1 MNKIWVFLVLIFF
14 SASAAAF
21 PASLDVED
29 RSASPDDPAVFYVD
43 IQNDLNEA
51 GLFEV
56 GAFTPKPSWFYIES
70 SRSLEPG
77 ENHSFK
83 ITVTPGE
90 YAVDQ
95 SYSFTLYPRSSAV
108 QHSHEIQTSFRVDRQ
123 REIILEDLNLN
134 KTAYD
139 PGETV
144 NGEAKIRSISSSLL
158 REYRLTAAYENQ
170 STDKTSSPILPG
182 GTRTL
187 SFKLPIDPESE
198 PREHNLNTSLYLE
211 GEKVEQ
217 ASTEF
222 TVGEIKEIKVNTTS
236 TNNLAITTGTVTV
249 QNRGNTPI
257 NHTINKTVP
266 SYLTP
271 ITAFNKEPQNQTQK
285 ASNTVYY
292 FTEEL
297 QPSESFTVERQT
309 NYWMPAT
316 ALLGII
322 AALAGLRKL
331 RNTVKIQKT
340 AEKTASGLK
349 VSIEVENISD
359 RTFRDVKVN
368 DFVPDIAS
376 VEKNFEMA
384 SPTVR
389 ETNDGTKLEW
399 SLEDLEPGD
408 QRVLQYTIRPKVEV
422 EEGVELPKAEL
433 KEGDKVLKKSK
444 EFTSEF
450 NP

>member
-14 SASAAAF
+14 SASAAGF

-29 RSASPDDPAVFYVD
+29 RSASTDDPAVFYVD
-43 IQNDLNEA
+43 IQNDLSES

-70 SRSLEPG
+70 SSSIEPG

-83 ITVTPGE
+83 ITVSPGE

-108 QHSHEIQTSFRVDRQ
+108 EHSHEIQTSFRVDRD
-123 REIILEDLNLN
+123 REIILEDVNLN
-134 KTAYD
+134 RTAYD

-144 NGEAKIRSISSSLL
+144 RGEAKIRSISSSLL
-158 REYRLTAAYENQ
+158 REYSLRTGYENH
-170 STDKTSSPILPG
+170 SAEKTSSPILPG
-182 GTRTL
+182 GTRKL
-187 SFKLPIDPESE
+187 SFKLPIDPDSE
-198 PREHNLNTSLYLE
+198 PDEKTLNTSLHLD

-217 ASTEF
+217 ASTDF
-222 TVGEIKEIKVNTTS
+222 TVGEISEIKRNS
-236 TNNLAITTGTVTV
+236 SSNNNLATITGAITV
-249 QNRGNTPI
+249 QNRGNTEI
-257 NHTINKTVP
+257 NHTINRSVP

-271 ITAFNKEPQNQTQK
+271 ITAFNMEPENQTEK
-285 ASNTVYY
+285 ASKTVYY
-292 FTEEL
+292 FTKEL
-297 QPSESFTVERQT
+297 RPGESFTVKRQT
-309 NYWMPAT
+309 NYWMPVT

-322 AALAGLRKL
+322 VALAGLRKL

-340 AEKTASGLK
+340 AENTASGLK

-359 RTFRDVKVN
+359 RTFKDVKVE

-399 SLEDLEPGD
+399 NMEDLEPGD

-422 EEGVELPKAEL
+422 EGGVELPKAEL
-433 KEGDKVLKKSK
+433 KEGDQVMKKSK
-444 EFTSEF
+444 EFTTTF

>member
-1 MNKIWVFLVLIFF
+1 MKKIWVFLVLIFF
-14 SASAAAF
+14 SASVAAF

-43 IQNDLNEA
+43 IHNDLGES

-70 SRSLEPG
+70 SRSIESG

-83 ITVTPGE
+83 ITVSPGE

-108 QHSHEIQTSFRVDRQ
+108 EHSHEIQTSFRVDRD
-123 REIILEDLNLN
+123 REIILEDVNLN
-134 KTAYD
+134 RTAYD

-144 NGEAKIRSISSSLL
+144 RGKAKIRSISSSLL
-158 REYRLTAAYENQ
+158 REYRLTAGYDNR
-170 STDKTSSPILPG
+170 STEKTSSPILPG

-187 SFKLPIDPESE
+187 SFKLPINPGSE
-198 PREHNLNTSLYLE
+198 PAEKTLNTSLHLE
-211 GEKVEQ
+211 GEKIEQ
-217 ASTEF
+217 ASTDF
-222 TVGEIKEIKVNTTS
+222 TVGEIREIKRNSSS
-236 TNNLAITTGTVTV
+236 TNNLATITGAITV
-249 QNRGNTPI
+249 QNRGNTAI
-257 NHTINKTVP
+257 NHTINRSVP

-271 ITAFNKEPQNQTQK
+271 ITGFNMEPENQTQK

-297 QPSESFTVERQT
+297 QPGESFTVKRQT

-331 RNTVKIQKT
+331 RNTVKLQKT

-359 RTFRDVKVN
+359 RTFRDVKVE

-376 VEKNFEMA
+376 VDKNFEMA

-399 SLEDLEPGD
+399 DMDDLEPGD

-422 EEGVELPKAEL
+422 EGGVELPKAEL
-433 KEGDKVLKKSK
+433 KEGDQVMKKSR
-444 EFTSEF
+444 EFTTEF